1 MGVKLV
7 LKQKYLQRR
16 LAFTPA
22 SIATFNP
29 IIYNLEL
36 TLQPLTGNH
45 AAHCY
50 FGNIQNGFRSSTTMD
65 DVFDLI
71 TAFNL
76 LKKGLKIIQLNT
88 RSITNKLDQIRLMLH
103 MKSVDILAIT
113 ETWLDNSWSDN
124 ELVIT
129 GYNLFR
135 RDRKASQGGGIIIYT
150 HNSLSAERRS
160 DLESELIEQI
170 SIEFKQFKCA
180 PILLS
185 CIYRPPDSNVS
196 FFDGLAEIVD
206 TIAAENKE
214 VHIVGDFNVD
224 LIKKST
230 SESKQILHLMENQ
243 GFNV

>member
-1 MGVKLV
+1 MARETTLALSVCFYGLYALFLSNSPSPFSRNDLDEKAKFKYSGSQAFSDAENTESCCTFSVRLIKVSNVSWYIIHTMGVKLV
-7 LKQKYLQRR
+7 LKQKYLRRR
-16 LAFTPA
+16 LAFTPT

-65 DVFDLI
+65 DVFDPI

-76 LKKGLKIIQLNT
+76 PKKGLKIIQLNT
-88 RSITNKLDQIRLMLH
+88 RSITNKLDQMRLMLH

-135 RDRKASQGGGIIIYT
+135 RDRKAS
-150 HNSLSAERRS
+150 
-160 DLESELIEQI
+160 
-170 SIEFKQFKCA
+170 
-180 PILLS
+180 
-185 CIYRPPDSNVS
+185 
-196 FFDGLAEIVD
+196 
-206 TIAAENKE
+206 
-214 VHIVGDFNVD
+214 
-224 LIKKST
+224 
-230 SESKQILHLMENQ
+230 
-243 GFNV
+243 